1 MSEPGEA
8 RRGRFAAIRGKI
20 APGALERFSGG
31 EPDGTVG
38 DAQGSAEGV
47 GRVDE
52 RDHASL
58 PEGTHELSSEV
69 SERVRSVISAAEAA
83 ANAVRHEAEQSAQVR
98 GRIAE
103 EEAIRIV
110 DEAKGEADAYLAE
123 RRRRISELSD
133 TVVERAE
140 KIVARLDRAEEVRR
154 QLQGLADSLGESA
167 EELAAQL
174 RDQPPP
180 SVPQAAEAAP
190 PVEQAAVAEPEAPE
204 APPGEEPPTGESE
217 PPGGPEV
224 VQLAE
229 APAEAGPAEAQAG
242 DDRHEADEQ
251 LSARLVALQM
261 AVAGGNRGDVE
272 VHLRE
277 TFGIEDPVAILD
289 DVFGPGTDAEK
300 RVAWPRTGDSAA

>member
-140 KIVARLDRAEEVRR
+140 KLYPELFEARYDAMDIELLGHVTHTDGKFVWVEPITVRV
-154 QLQGLADSLGESA
+154 
-167 EELAAQL
+167 L
-174 RDQPPP
+174 R
-180 SVPQAAEAAP
+180 
-190 PVEQAAVAEPEAPE
+190 
-204 APPGEEPPTGESE
+204 
-217 PPGGPEV
+217 
-224 VQLAE
+224 
-229 APAEAGPAEAQAG
+229 
-242 DDRHEADEQ
+242 
-251 LSARLVALQM
+251 
-261 AVAGGNRGDVE
+261 
-272 VHLRE
+272 
-277 TFGIEDPVAILD
+277 
-289 DVFGPGTDAEK
+289 
-300 RVAWPRTGDSAA
+300 